1 MLSLSGIGFTSLG
14 PTELIIILAIILI
27 IFGPKSLP
35 SLGRAMGKGIREFR
49 SASSKLS
56 DAINSADESDE
67 DVEEADEEKRS
78 KRREPHQIAPPER
91 DRETAAARSPAHSV
105 PHSSPSDE
113 T

>member
-1 MLSLSGIGFTSLG
+1 MLSISGIGFTSFG

-35 SLGRAMGKGIREFR
+35 SLGRAMGKGLREFK

-56 DAINSADESDE
+56 DAITEAGEEDE
-67 DVEEADEEKRS
+67 DDSDRKARS
-78 KRREPHQIAPPER
+78 RTEPRQIPPPER
-91 DRETAAARSPAHSV
+91 TQETAAARSPAHSI
-105 PHSSPSDE
+105 PTSAPSDE